1 MTSAPHTSILP
12 KQAVHPGRFVI
23 DELEELGWSS
33 EKLAEMTHR
42 SHASL
47 LRVLRGRAPMTKP
60 LAADFE
66 SALGLSAKL
75 LIRLQKSYQETLVRL
90 ASEPEM
96 QADVDLL
103 QKQAIPWREFAK
115 RGWIRDLGTDIER
128 VSELRSMYDV
138 DALVDVE
145 SGRHRAAFRITQN
158 TRYDPWALAA
168 WLQQGEWQVLDAQ
181 WESETEVSP
190 RFNSALL
197 SESLDEMRRLTVEP
211 DFWQQLRS
219 FCANAGV
226 HLELVPHVRK
236 SGANGVTRWMDD
248 GRPLI
253 QLSLFRGWADV
264 FWFTFFHEAAH
275 VLGEHNKRLYVNLDG
290 VPREDDAE
298 LAADE
303 FARDHLIPRVRWNSF
318 GESRHFSA
326 ATIKHFADMV
336 GVHPGIV
343 AGRLQHEK
351 RIPYSAHNDLR
362 SKLEYDLLGAKAS

>member
-1 MTSAPHTSILP
+1 
-12 KQAVHPGRFVI
+12 
-23 DELEELGWSS
+23 
-33 EKLAEMTHR
+33 
-42 SHASL
+42 
-47 LRVLRGRAPMTKP
+47 
-60 LAADFE
+60 
-66 SALGLSAKL
+66 
-75 LIRLQKSYQETLVRL
+75 
-90 ASEPEM
+90 
-96 QADVDLL
+96 
-103 QKQAIPWREFAK
+103 
-115 RGWIRDLGTDIER
+115 
-128 VSELRSMYDV
+128 MYDV

-158 TRYDPWALAA
+158 TRYDSWALAA
-168 WLQQGEWQVLDAQ
+168 WLQQGEWQVLEAQ

-211 DFWQQLRS
+211 DFWQRLRS
-219 FCANAGV
+219 YCAKAGV

-253 QLSLFRGWADV
+253 QLSLYRGWADV

-275 VLGEHNKRLYVNLDG
+275 VLREHRRNVYINLDR

-298 LAADE
+298 READD
-303 FARDHLIPRVRWNSF
+303 FARDFLIPPEHWLPYWDKVRC
-318 GESRHFSA
+318 SRA
-326 ATIKHFADMV
+326 NIEYLADDV

-343 AGRLQHEK
+343 VGRLQHEK

-362 SKLEYDLLGAKAS
+362 SKLEYDLLGAEAS